1 MSVNTTT
8 IKVSPP
14 MPAIEPMSKQ
24 WEIVELPLPDAES
37 HRHTVLRH
45 WDKLVE
51 LIGDPG
57 REFAIDGKSLHLA
70 TVVAVAR

>member
-1 MSVNTTT
+1 MSVKTTT
-8 IKVSPP
+8 IKISPP
-14 MPAIEPMSKQ
+14 MPAIEPISQQ
-24 WEIVELPLPDAES
+24 WKSAEFTVPDAED
-37 HRHTVLRH
+37 HGHTILRH

-57 REFAIDGKSLHLA
+57 REFAIDGESLHLA